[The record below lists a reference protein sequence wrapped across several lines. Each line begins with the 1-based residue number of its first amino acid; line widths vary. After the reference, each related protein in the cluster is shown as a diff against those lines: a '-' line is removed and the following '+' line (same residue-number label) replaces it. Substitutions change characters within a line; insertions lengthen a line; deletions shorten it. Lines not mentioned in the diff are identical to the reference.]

1 MTLKTF
7 RHRQITLRKW
17 GRKATNLLKTA
28 SHCIQKCRHYEASY
42 VQHKVMLILN
52 CLKRSCPRAQSRVL
66 LWRSKGRGSWGHKP
80 LHGAANS
87 RWECQDYWKNHC
99 YHCYFCRARYQLCS
113 RLGHRVIPAAKQS
126 RVKGKMLSPCV
137 CDWLKIT
144 RLRI

>member
-42 VQHKVMLILN
+42 VQHKVMIILN

-87 RWECQDYWKNHC
+87 RWECQTTEKRIIVTIVIFVGPDISSVWGLDTVS
-99 YHCYFCRARYQLCS
+99 F
-113 RLGHRVIPAAKQS
+113 RLPSSQGS
-126 RVKGKMLSPCV
+126 RVRCYLLVFVINSRSHV
-137 CDWLKIT
+137 
-144 RLRI
+144 